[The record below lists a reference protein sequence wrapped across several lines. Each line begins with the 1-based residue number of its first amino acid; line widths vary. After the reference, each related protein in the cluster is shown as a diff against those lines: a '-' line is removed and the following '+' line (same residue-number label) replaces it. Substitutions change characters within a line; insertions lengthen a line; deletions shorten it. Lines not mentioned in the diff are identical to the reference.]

1 MKIAVINEVSASLR
15 NEDIVKALHKTTD
28 AEILNVG
35 MKTPEQ
41 MPSLTYI
48 HTSYMAAILL
58 NTGSCD
64 FVVGGCGTGQGFL
77 NGVLQ
82 FPGIVCGLIVEPL
95 DGWLF
100 SQING
105 GNCVSLPLNKG
116 YGWAANVNLEYTDT
130 VRYRSRDL
138 ESNCRNRQF
147 YGSFGTWRRWCE
159 RCIRVLKT
167 V

>member
-100 SQING
+100 SQDQWRKLCITSAEQG
-105 GNCVSLPLNKG
+105 IWL
-116 YGWAANVNLEYTDT
+116 
-130 VRYRSRDL
+130 
-138 ESNCRNRQF
+138 
-147 YGSFGTWRRWCE
+147 GSKCE
-159 RCIRVLKT
+159 CGVYI
-167 V
+167 

>member
-95 DGWLF
+95 DDVGE
-100 SQING
+100 Q
-105 GNCVSLPLNKG
+105 V
-116 YGWAANVNLEYTDT
+116 VM
-130 VRYRSRDL
+130 
-138 ESNCRNRQF
+138 Q
-147 YGSFGTWRRWCE
+147 
-159 RCIRVLKT
+159 RVFQLVTQQCLIVCDKCK
-167 V
+167 

>member
-15 NEDIVKALHKTTD
+15 NEDIMKALHKTTD

-64 FVVGGCGTGQGFL
+64 FVVGAFETGQKVSIQKLFPKQPFSIRRYCQSCRFL
-77 NGVLQ
+77 ALFLDLLQ
-82 FPGIVCGLIVEPL
+82 NP
-95 DGWLF
+95 
-100 SQING
+100 Q
-105 GNCVSLPLNKG
+105 
-116 YGWAANVNLEYTDT
+116 
-130 VRYRSRDL
+130 
-138 ESNCRNRQF
+138 
-147 YGSFGTWRRWCE
+147 
-159 RCIRVLKT
+159 
-167 V
+167 